1 MEPGGILDLSRLD
14 SALGGCIVNRMARV
28 VGLGHIGIYV
38 RDLER
43 MTSFYRDF
51 LGMTVTKQAPGRAV
65 FLSSDPQLVDHE
77 IALMTGRNPEQD
89 HNQLIQQISLR
100 VPSLEDLRTFKKRI
114 LENGYKIDQIVTHL
128 SAIGCY
134 FFDPEGN
141 RTEVFWL
148 TGRPSWIMIGVPI
161 DIDRSDAEIMADID
175 RVWEQTR
182 HVSVGM
188 PPDEA
193 AQQAMQRA
201 YADVRKQ
208 PVPA

>member
-1 MEPGGILDLSRLD
+1 
-14 SALGGCIVNRMARV
+14 
-28 VGLGHIGIYV
+28 LGHIGIYV
-38 RDLER
+38 RDIER
-43 MTSFYRDF
+43 MTAFYRDF

-77 IALMTGRNPEQD
+77 IALMTGRNADQD

-100 VPSLEDLRTFKKRI
+100 VPSLDDLRTFKKRI

-161 DIDRSDAEIMADID
+161 DIDRPDAEIMADID
-175 RVWEQTR
+175 RVWEETR
-182 HVSVGM
+182 HISVGM
-188 PPDEA
+188 PPDDA

-201 YADVRKQ
+201 YADARRQ

>member
-1 MEPGGILDLSRLD
+1 
-14 SALGGCIVNRMARV
+14 MARV
-28 VGLGHIGIYV
+28 VGLGHVGIYV

-43 MTSFYRDF
+43 MTAFYRDF
-51 LGMTVTKQAPGRAV
+51 LGMTVTKQSPGRAV

-77 IALMTGRNPEQD
+77 IALMTGREPDED
-89 HNQLIQQISLR
+89 PRLIQQISLR
-100 VPSLEDLRTFKKRI
+100 VPSLEDLRTFKNRI
-114 LENGYKIDQIVTHL
+114 QAEGYRIDQIVTHL

-161 DIDRSDAEIMADID
+161 DLDRSDEEIMQTID

-188 PPDEA
+188 VPDESA
-193 AQQAMQRA
+193 VAAMQRA
-201 YADVRKQ
+201 YQEAGSSRVAA
-208 PVPA
+208 PV